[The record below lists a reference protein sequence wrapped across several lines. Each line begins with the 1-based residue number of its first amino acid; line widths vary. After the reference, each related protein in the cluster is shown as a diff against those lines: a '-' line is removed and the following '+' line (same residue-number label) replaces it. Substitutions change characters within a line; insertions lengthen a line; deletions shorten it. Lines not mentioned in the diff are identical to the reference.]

1 MTCDADRRSLRPP
14 SCCSVLVMNGA
25 CGRERYGFSSTER
38 DRGSRRPPA
47 RVAEASA
54 RGSSRTTTLAATLAT
69 SVEVL
74 AGHDGVPSTA
84 TSSAVNDGAVAVVS
98 SMSQ

>member
-1 MTCDADRRSLRPP
+1 MTCDDDMRSLRPP

-38 DRGSRRPPA
+38 TRKSAPSRPSASERA
-47 RVAEASA
+47 RAS
-54 RGSSRTTTLAATLAT
+54 SSTTTLAPAGRSTSKSLPVATRA
-69 SVEVL
+69 
-74 AGHDGVPSTA
+74 PSTA
-84 TSSAVNDGAVAVVS
+84 TRSAVNDGAVAVVS